1 MIPGKKY
8 TPEDFLRIAWR
19 RQWLLVLPLIATIVG
34 GLLYAYSLPEQWMS
48 AALIQ
53 VVPQQVPQEYVRSSV
68 TMRIEDRLD
77 SIKQLI
83 LSRTKLEAII
93 QEFNLYPDERR
104 GGLMEEVVD
113 RMRNSDISMAVA
125 KGDAFR
131 ISFVSSD
138 PKQAQRVTERLT
150 SLFIAEN
157 LRDREVVA
165 ERSSQFLESQLNEV
179 RTLME
184 NTEKRLAAYRQKFS
198 GQLPDQASTNLQAL
212 TNLQMQ
218 IAQVTDALNRDRDNR
233 LFIQRQLADLN
244 DSASSSSGSAPSTP
258 AIPGSDPTA
267 AVGSAG
273 SAADKLE
280 AARIELR
287 RMELRFTPEHPDVIR
302 MKRIISDLERKVEQ
316 EALAQPVSAS
326 PSTPRISPADTAR
339 LNRAKELQTQLA
351 SLDRAI
357 AAKQAD
363 IEKLRNNAAGYQGRL
378 EAGPTRESELTALT
392 RDYST
397 YSDQYRSLLA
407 KNQEAKMSASLE
419 RRQGG
424 EQFRLLDPARIPERP
439 FSPNRTRILA
449 MALVMGLALGGGLI
463 ALLEY
468 RDRSLR
474 TDEDVM
480 LVLALPVLAV
490 IPQMSSS
497 SERQA
502 LRRRKLMMSAAG
514 AFGVICVAAVFV
526 WKFVQWREYLPW

>member
-19 RQWLLVLPLIATIVG
+19 RRWLLVLPLIATIVG
-34 GLLYAYSLPEQWMS
+34 GTLYAFSLPEQWMS
-48 AALIQ
+48 TALIQ
-53 VVPQQVPQEYVRSSV
+53 IVPQQVPEAYVKSTV

-83 LSRTKLEAII
+83 LSRTRLEAII
-93 QEFNLYPDERR
+93 QEFNLYPEERR
-104 GGLMEEVVD
+104 GGLVEDVVE
-113 RMRNSDISMAVA
+113 RMRNSDISMSVA

-131 ISFVSSD
+131 ISFISSD
-138 PKQAQRVTERLT
+138 PKLAMRVTERIT

-179 RTLME
+179 RQQME
-184 NTEKRLAAYRQKFS
+184 NTEHKLAAYRQRYA
-198 GQLPDQASTNLQAL
+198 GQLPDQVGANLQAV
-212 TNLQMQ
+212 TSLQLQ
-218 IAQVTDALNRDRDNR
+218 IQQITEAINRDRDNR
-233 LFIQRQLADLN
+233 LFLQRQLADLN
-244 DSASSSSGSAPSTP
+244 DTATTPSATPATVPAGGDPTAAIGSASSS
-258 AIPGSDPTA
+258 
-267 AVGSAG
+267 
-273 SAADKLE
+273 ADKLE
-280 AARIELR
+280 AARVELR

-302 MKRIISDLERKVEQ
+302 MKRIISDLEHKVEQ
-316 EALAQPVSAS
+316 EALAQPLSGSPTAS
-326 PSTPRISPADTAR
+326 RISPADTAR
-339 LNRAKELQTQLA
+339 LNRAKELQTQLNQ
-351 SLDRAI
+351 LDRGI
-357 AAKQAD
+357 TAKQA
-363 IEKLRNNAAGYQGRL
+363 EVERLRGTAGNYQGKV
-378 EAGPTRESELTALT
+378 ESAPARESELTALM

-397 YSDQYRSLLA
+397 YSEQYRSLLA
-407 KNQEAKMSASLE
+407 KNQEAKMSANLE

-439 FSPNRTRILA
+439 FSPNRPKILA
-449 MALVMGLALGGGLI
+449 MALAMGLAIGGGLI

-474 TDEDVM
+474 TDDDVM

-490 IPQMSSS
+490 IPQMTSST
-497 SERQA
+497 ERQV

>member
-19 RQWLLVLPLIATIVG
+19 RRWLLLLPLVATVVG
-34 GLLYAYSLPEQWMS
+34 GVMYAFSLPEQWMS

-53 VVPQQVPQEYVRSSV
+53 VVPQQVPQEYVRSTI
-68 TMRIEDRLD
+68 TMKIEDRLD

-93 QEFNLYPDERR
+93 QEFNLYPEERR
-104 GGLMEEVVD
+104 GGLMEEVVE
-113 RMRNSDISMAVA
+113 RMRNNDISMSVA

-179 RTLME
+179 RQLME
-184 NTEKRLAAYRQKFS
+184 ATEKKLASYRLKNS
-198 GQLPDQASTNLQAL
+198 GQLPENAPTNLQAL

-218 IAQVTDALNRDRDNR
+218 IQQITDAMSRDRDNR
-233 LFIQRQLADLN
+233 LFLQRQLADLN
-244 DSASSSSGSAPSTP
+244 DSATSGSAPSTAP
-258 AIPGSDPTA
+258 LAPGSDPTT
-267 AVGSAG
+267 AVGSAAT
-273 SAADKLE
+273 AADKLE
-280 AARIELR
+280 AARAELR

-302 MKRIISDLERKVEQ
+302 MKRIISDLEHKVEAEQ
-316 EALAQPVSAS
+316 LAQPLS
-326 PSTPRISPADTAR
+326 PTGAPRISPADTAR
-339 LNRAKELQTQLA
+339 LNRAKELQQQLA
-351 SLDRAI
+351 ALDRSI
-357 AAKQAD
+357 AARTTE
-363 IEKLRNNAAGYQGRL
+363 IERLRSSAGGYQSRL
-378 EAGPTRESELTALT
+378 EAAPTRESELTALM
-392 RDYST
+392 RDYGT

-407 KNQEAKMSASLE
+407 KNQEAKMSANLE

-439 FSPNRTRILA
+439 FSPNRPRILA
-449 MALVMGLALGGGLI
+449 MSLAMGLAFGGGLI

-474 TDEDVM
+474 TDDDVM

-490 IPQMSSS
+490 IPQMVSS

>member
-8 TPEDFLRIAWR
+8 TPEDLLRIAWR
-19 RQWLLVLPLIATIVG
+19 RRWLLVLPLIVTILG
-34 GLLYAYSLPEQWMS
+34 GVMYAFSLPEQWMS
-48 AALIQ
+48 TALIQ
-53 VVPQQVPQEYVRSSV
+53 VVPQQVPEAYVRSTV

-113 RMRNSDISMAVA
+113 RMRNNDISMAVA

-131 ISFVSSD
+131 ISFINSD
-138 PKQAQRVTERLT
+138 PKLAMRVTERIT

-179 RTLME
+179 RTQME
-184 NTEKRLAAYRQKFS
+184 NTEKKLAAYRIKNQ
-198 GQLPDQASTNLQAL
+198 GTLPDQVQTNLQAV
-212 TNLQMQ
+212 TNLQLQ
-218 IAQVTDALNRDRDNR
+218 IQQVAEGINRDRESR
-233 LFIQRQLADLN
+233 LFLQRQLADLN
-244 DSASSSSGSAPSTP
+244 DSSTPVPSAPTTP
-258 AIPGSDPTA
+258 AAPGSDPAA
-267 AVGSAG
+267 AVGTGSSA
-273 SAADKLE
+273 DRLE
-280 AARIELR
+280 AARTELR
-287 RMELRFTPEHPDVIR
+287 RMELRFTPEHPDIIR
-302 MKRIISDLERKVEQ
+302 MKRIISNLERQVEQ
-316 EALAQPVSAS
+316 EALAQPLSNT
-326 PSTPRISPADTAR
+326 TPRISPQDVAR
-339 LNRAKELQTQLA
+339 ANRAKELQTQIA
-351 SLDRAI
+351 NLDRSMAS
-357 AAKQAD
+357 KQAEVD
-363 IEKLRNNAAGYQGRL
+363 RLRTTAAGYQSRV
-378 EAGPTRESELTALT
+378 EVAPTRESELTALL

-397 YSDQYRSLLA
+397 YTDQYRSLLA
-407 KNQEAKMSASLE
+407 KNQEAKMSANLE

-439 FSPNRTRILA
+439 FSPNRPKILA
-449 MALVMGLALGGGLI
+449 MALAIGLAIGGGLI

-474 TDEDVM
+474 TDDDVM

-490 IPQMSSS
+490 IPQMVSS

-502 LRRRKLMMSAAG
+502 SRRRRLMMSAAG
-514 AFGVICVAAVFV
+514 AVTVVLVTAVFV

>member
-19 RQWLLVLPLIATIVG
+19 RRWLLVLPLIVTIVG
-34 GLLYAYSLPEQWMS
+34 GVMYAFSLPEQWMS
-48 AALIQ
+48 TALIQ
-53 VVPQQVPQEYVRSSV
+53 VVPQQVPQEIVRSMV
-68 TMRIEDRLD
+68 TVRIEDRLD

-83 LSRTKLEAII
+83 LSRTKLEAIV
-93 QEFNLYPDERR
+93 QEFNLYPGERS
-104 GGLMEEVVD
+104 GGLMEEVVE
-113 RMRNSDISMAVA
+113 RMRNNDISMSVA

-131 ISFVSSD
+131 ISFISSD
-138 PKQAQRVTERLT
+138 PKLAMRVTERIT

-165 ERSSQFLESQLNEV
+165 ERSSQFIESQLNDV
-179 RTLME
+179 RQQME
-184 NTEKRLAAYRQKFS
+184 ATEKKLAAYRQRYT
-198 GQLPDQASTNLQAL
+198 GQLPDQVGTNLQAVTSLQLQIQQL
-212 TNLQMQ
+212 TEA
-218 IAQVTDALNRDRDNR
+218 INRDRDNR
-233 LFIQRQLADLN
+233 LFLQRQLSDLN
-244 DSASSSSGSAPSTP
+244 DGAASGTPTPVSAPV
-258 AIPGSDPTA
+258 AGGDPTA
-267 AVGSAG
+267 SVGSAA

-280 AARIELR
+280 AARVELR

-302 MKRIISDLERKVEQ
+302 MKRIISDLEHKVEQ
-316 EALAQPVSAS
+316 EALQQPVSAS
-326 PSTPRISPADTAR
+326 TTRISPQDTAR

-351 SLDRAI
+351 GIDRQI
-357 AAKQAD
+357 TAKQT
-363 IEKLRNNAAGYQGRL
+363 EVERLRTTAGGYQSRV
-378 EAGPTRESELTALT
+378 EAAPARESELTALM

-397 YSDQYRSLLA
+397 YSDQYRTLLA
-407 KNQEAKMSASLE
+407 RNQEAKMSANLE

-439 FSPNRTRILA
+439 FSPNRPRILA
-449 MALVMGLALGGGLI
+449 MSLAMGLALGGGLI

-474 TDEDVM
+474 TDDDVM

-490 IPQMSSS
+490 IPQMVSST
-497 SERQA
+497 ERQA

-514 AFGVICVAAVFV
+514 AFGVICVAVVFV